1 MLIARDGAGTG
12 EQGTGQLMVRPVL
25 PSVYSSSRPL
35 HEPTTACR
43 DRYYWAQLCR
53 AATVDLFPDQNLN
66 EYSVLFLCDLIVPCL
81 HAPQPT
87 PDQKN
92 HMLTTGVMRML
103 AKRRTASTVLT
114 SEVHPSRWRPRSTR
128 RYCESPTACGLEGV
142 MLRREMTPCA
152 RGGERC
158 RAVPRV
164 RAECLPW

>member
-25 PSVYSSSRPL
+25 PSVYSPDARSTSPRLLVETVLQGAAMP
-35 HEPTTACR
+35 R
-43 DRYYWAQLCR
+43 
-53 AATVDLFPDQNLN
+53 ATVDFFPDQNLN
-66 EYSVLFLCDLIVPCL
+66 KYSVLFPYDLIVTCL

-87 PDQKN
+87 LDQKN
-92 HMLTTGVMRML
+92 HMLITGAVRML

-128 RYCESPTACGLEGV
+128 RDCESPTACGLEGV

-152 RGGERC
+152 RGGEWR

-164 RAECLPW
+164 